1 MTREQ
6 LIVDL
11 GPPISEST
19 MDMGLARAITT
30 LTFKCGCIADDVVAP
45 GNWTRRL
52 GPACTV
58 PAHYR

>member
-1 MTREQ
+1 
-6 LIVDL
+6 
-11 GPPISEST
+11 